1 MKGSIFP
8 YKTSK
13 YIWRVI
19 LFRVPA
25 PRPRPISDFLP
36 RFQNVAQS
44 SQFLVKFALPS
55 SFGGGGLRS
64 YLRRKGVNDRFV
76 VEDAGLLC
84 SDAVLPGSALASVDS
99 RGDYQGVIERFAHTR
114 NFTQISLEF
123 YVDNEYK
130 SMKFLEHWME
140 YITGAIRDPAQDS
153 YFYQLHYPSEYKS
166 NETRIVKFERNYS
179 QFLEY
184 RFVGLFPISLNS
196 TRVSYQ
202 GSQVLKASASFS
214 FDRYICGESTSLAR
228 DLKRAYNEIFNR
240 GNSARDGSSVEF
252 NTLNE
257 GIYPLASEGQRG
269 LVETSTTGNVTS
281 VTTTTL
287 SDGSKGTVVGT
298 RRVWPL

>member
-1 MKGSIFP
+1 M
-8 YKTSK
+8 
-13 YIWRVI
+13 
-19 LFRVPA
+19 PA

-140 YITGAIRDPAQDS
+140 YITGAIRDPAQDT

-240 GNSARDGSSVEF
+240 GNSTRDGSSVEF

-269 LVETSTTGNVTS
+269 MVETSTSGNTTS
-281 VTTTTL
+281 VSTL
-287 SDGSKGTVVGT
+287 NNQNLGNGTVVGT
-298 RRVWPL
+298 RRV